1 MSDPSIPKPSVE
13 ERRASLQRAIAF
25 QQGGNLAGAEQLYR
39 AILDVEPD
47 QFDALHLLGVVRLQ
61 QRRVDEAVGLIQAAL
76 RVRPNVVEALSNLA
90 KGLALIGRDGEA
102 VEAFDRALVI
112 RPKDAAT
119 LVDRGA
125 VLVRLGRYREALT
138 SYQRA
143 IAINP
148 NNVAAHYQLGR
159 LLQALGRHDGALA
172 SFATALAIKP
182 DLPDALD
189 KRGLSLRTLGRLH
202 EALASHDKALSIRPD
217 FADALFNRGDAMLGL
232 KRFEE
237 ALTSYDK
244 ALAIRPGHA
253 DALNNRG
260 IALKEL
266 RRLDEA
272 LASYDAALRVAPNH
286 AEALANRGVA
296 LNLAGREEDA
306 LENFDRA
313 LAIRPDLADAQY
325 NRATVLKSMKRFDE
339 ALSAY
344 DEAQALAP
352 DHPEAFGAAEAAL
365 AICDWGRIEKIAATV
380 QSAIAAGR
388 ASVTPFVLLG
398 LCDDPSL
405 QLECARAYVKELLP
419 VRPKPLRTAAVRR
432 RDGGSG
438 RIRLAYLSCDF
449 QNHAMPYL
457 TADLFDLHDRARFEV
472 IACSF
477 GRDDGSAMRA
487 RLVKAFDRFHDVQ
500 SNSDREVA
508 EMLRDLEI
516 DIVVDLKGHTK
527 DARPGILSHRP
538 APIAATFL
546 GFPGTIG
553 ADFIDYIVADAVAAP
568 FTQER
573 FYAEKIVHL
582 PDCYFPNPATRQMT
596 ARTPQRDEV
605 ALPNQGFVFCCFN
618 NNYKITAPVFNVWMR
633 LLSNVAGSVLWL
645 LADNAG
651 AERNLR
657 REAAAHGIDPARL
670 VFAPRL
676 AVAEHLARQRLA
688 DLFLDTTPINAH
700 TTASDALWA
709 GLPVVTCRGNSLVA
723 RVAASILCA
732 AHLPEL
738 VTDNLADYQ
747 ACALRLA
754 LEPALLASI
763 RRRLDENRASCALF
777 DIARY
782 TRHLEAAYTT
792 MWDIA
797 QRSEAPRSFSVARVP

>member
-1 MSDPSIPKPSVE
+1 MSTPSIPKPSAE
-13 ERRASLQRAIAF
+13 DRLAALQRAIAF
-25 QQGGNLAGAEQLYR
+25 QQRGNLVAAEQLYR
-39 AILDVEPD
+39 AILDAEPD
-47 QFDALHLLGVVRLQ
+47 QFDALHLLGVIRLQ
-61 QRRVDEAVGLIQAAL
+61 QRRIEEAVGLIEAAL
-76 RVRPNVVEALSNLA
+76 RVRPNVVEARSNLA
-90 KGLALIGRDGEA
+90 KGLALLGRDEKA
-102 VEAFDRALVI
+102 VEQFDRALAI
-112 RPKDAAT
+112 RPDDPGT
-119 LVDRGA
+119 LVDRGR
-125 VLVRLGRYREALT
+125 VLARLARHGDALA
-138 SYQRA
+138 SFQRA

-148 NNVAAHYQLGR
+148 NNFAAHYLLGR
-159 LLQALGRHDGALA
+159 VRQALDRHNEALA
-172 SFATALAIKP
+172 SFDQALAIKR
-182 DLPDALD
+182 DFVEALD
-189 KRGLSLRTLGRLH
+189 RRGLSLRALGRH
-202 EALASHDKALSIRPD
+202 GEALASHDKALSSRP
-217 FADALFNRGDAMLGL
+217 NSV
-232 KRFEE
+232 E
-237 ALTSYDK
+237 ALV
-244 ALAIRPGHA
+244 
-253 DALNNRG
+253 NRG
-260 IALKEL
+260 IALREL

-272 LASYDAALRVAPNH
+272 VASYDQALLAAPDH
-286 AEALANRGVA
+286 AEALVNRGNA
-296 LNLAGREEDA
+296 LQLIGRDEE
-306 LENFDRA
+306 A
-313 LAIRPDLADAQY
+313 LASFDKALAVRPDLVDAHY
-325 NRATVLKSMKRFDE
+325 NRATLLKSMGRFDE
-339 ALSAY
+339 ALSGY
-344 DEAQALAP
+344 DWALAFAP

-365 AICDWGRIEKIAATV
+365 AICDWGRVEKITAAV
-380 QSAIAAGR
+380 PSAIAAGR

-419 VRPKPLRTAAVRR
+419 VRPEPLRTAAVRR
-432 RDGGSG
+432 RGGWSG

-487 RLVKAFDRFHDVQ
+487 RLVKAFDRFLDVQ
-500 SNSDREVA
+500 STSDREIA

-516 DIVVDLKGHTK
+516 DIAVDLKGHTK

-553 ADFIDYIVADAVAAP
+553 ADFIDYIIADAVVAP

-573 FYAEKIVHL
+573 FYGEKIVHL

-596 ARTPQRDEV
+596 ARTPLRDEV
-605 ALPNQGFVFCCFN
+605 ALPNHGFVFCCFN
-618 NNYKITAPVFNVWMR
+618 NNYKITAPVFGVWMR

-670 VFAPRL
+670 IFAPRL
-676 AVAEHLARQRLA
+676 ALAEHLARQRLA
-688 DLFLDTTPINAH
+688 DLFLDTMPINAH

-709 GLPVVTCRGNSLVA
+709 GLPVVTCRGNSFVA

-732 AHLPEL
+732 ADLPEL
-738 VTDNLADYQ
+738 VTDNLVDYQ

-763 RRRLDENRASCALF
+763 RRRLDENRAKCALF

-797 QRSEAPRSFSVARVP
+797 QRSEAPRSFSVAQVQ

>member
-1 MSDPSIPKPSVE
+1 MSKPSIPKPSAE
-13 ERRASLQRAIAF
+13 ERLAALQRAIAF
-25 QQGGNLAGAEQLYR
+25 QQRGNLAAAEELYR
-39 AILDVEPD
+39 AILDAEPD
-47 QFDALHLLGVVRLQ
+47 QFDALHLLGVIRLQ
-61 QRRVDEAVGLIQAAL
+61 QRRTEEAVDLIEAAL
-76 RVRPNVVEALSNLA
+76 RVRPDVVEAHSNLA
-90 KGLALIGRDGEA
+90 KGLALLGRDEKA
-102 VEAFDRALVI
+102 VAQFDRALAI
-112 RPKDAAT
+112 RPDDAGT
-119 LVDRGA
+119 LVDRGR
-125 VLVRLGRYREALT
+125 VLARLARHAEALA

-143 IAINP
+143 LAINP
-148 NNVAAHYQLGR
+148 NNVAVHYQLGCV
-159 LLQALGRHDGALA
+159 LQALERHSVALA
-172 SFATALAIKP
+172 SFDQALMIKG
-182 DLPDALD
+182 DFVEALD
-189 KRGLSLRTLGRLH
+189 RRGLSLRALGRDD
-202 EALASHDKALSIRPD
+202 EALVSH
-217 FADALFNRGDAMLGL
+217 
-232 KRFEE
+232 
-237 ALTSYDK
+237 DK
-244 ALAIRPGHA
+244 ALAIRPDFAEALLHRGTALLGLMRFDQALASLDKALAIKPGHA

-272 LASYDAALRVAPNH
+272 LASYDQALGVAPGH
-286 AEALANRGVA
+286 AEALVNRGNA
-296 LNLAGREEDA
+296 LQLLGRDEEALAS
-306 LENFDRA
+306 FDRA
-313 LAIRPDLADAQY
+313 LAVRPDLVDAHY
-325 NRATVLKSMKRFDE
+325 NRAALLKSTGRFE
-339 ALSAY
+339 ESLAGY
-344 DEAQALAP
+344 DAAIELAP

-365 AICDWGRIEKIAATV
+365 AICDWGRVEKIAAAV
-380 QSAIAAGR
+380 PSAIAAGR

-419 VRPKPLRTAAVRR
+419 VRPEPLRRAAGRR
-432 RDGGSG
+432 RGGESG
-438 RIRLAYLSCDF
+438 KIRLAYLSCDF

-457 TADLFDLHDRARFEV
+457 TADLFDLHDRARFDV

-516 DIVVDLKGHTK
+516 DIAVDLKGHTK

-553 ADFIDYIVADAVAAP
+553 ADFIDYIIADAVAAP
-568 FTQER
+568 FAQER

-596 ARTPQRDEV
+596 ARTLQRDEV

-618 NNYKITAPVFNVWMR
+618 NNYKITAPVFRVWMR

-657 REAAAHGIDPARL
+657 REAVACGIDPARL
-670 VFAPRL
+670 IFARRL
-676 AVAEHLARQRLA
+676 AIAEHLARQRLA
-688 DLFLDTTPINAH
+688 DLFLDTLPINAH

-709 GLPVVTCRGNSLVA
+709 ELPVVTCRGNSFVA
-723 RVAASILCA
+723 RVAASMLCA
-732 AHLPEL
+732 AGIPEL
-738 VTDNLADYQ
+738 ITENLAEYE

-754 LEPALLASI
+754 TDRALLASI
-763 RRRLDENRASCALF
+763 RRRLEDNRASCALF
-777 DIARY
+777 DINRY
-782 TRHLEAAYTT
+782 VRHIETAYTT
-792 MWDIA
+792 MRDIS
-797 QRSEAPRSFSVARVP
+797 QRGEPPRSFSVAPDL